1 MKIDIF
7 TLCDGVYCYEDK
19 LTIIGVYDVLRRL
32 NLTATPIEINIAA
45 HIVFDENECGE
56 NSIHIYG
63 EDAESGMAVLD
74 LNNNNFSIT
83 KREKLETGVLN
94 VALSKIPVLFPRAG
108 KYRFT
113 LEVIGKGKS
122 EILLTVD

>member
-32 NLTATPIEINIAA
+32 NFTATPIEINIAA

-63 EDAESGMAVLD
+63 EDAESGMTVMD
-74 LNNNNFSIT
+74 LKNNVSII

-94 VALSKIPVLFPRAG
+94 VALSKIPVIFPRAG

-113 LEVIGKGKS
+113 LEIIGKGKS